1 MGRKE
6 QTLLIAMGANV
17 LLIGTKFLLAS
28 ASGSLAL
35 RASAWHSFADLFV
48 SAIVLGGLVLA
59 ARAPSGISAHSGPA
73 QSPGRVAS
81 RAGRIEHGL
90 ALFVAI
96 FIFYMGYRIFVEVVG
111 GHEHDLANVGWVAL
125 GALVTIGFAYFMGR
139 YKTFVG
145 QQTGS
150 PSLVADGVHSM
161 MDVYSSSVVLAG
173 LLGYLIGFRS
183 LDRVAAVV
191 VVLFILSAGIHIFS
205 DALAG
210 LREEG
215 HLEHRF
221 LRSLQP
227 SRRMVA
233 LIAGGLVLGYLLSG
247 LYLVGPEEEAVVRRF
262 GRRLSVGVQPGLH
275 YRMPWPIETVTRIKV
290 ASVRALS
297 PSSLELLT
305 GDENLVTLRVTAQY
319 AVKDVGSFLFNV
331 GHPEGLIAANLEAA
345 VRQTVGTR
353 QIDDLLTTG
362 RAEVE
367 RQAAALL
374 QESLDRHGAGVNI
387 LTVRLVSVAP
397 PAEVADAFLDVA
409 SARED
414 RATYINEASAYA
426 NEVVPK
432 ARGDAVKS
440 LREGEA
446 YRVEK
451 TNVARGDAVRFREK
465 LREYGRARAVTE
477 TRLYL
482 EAMERVLTRV
492 KKFVVSPE
500 IKEDSL
506 DLWFVG
512 EGTSLAQLPKFPPPE
527 GSKP

>member
-17 LLIGTKFLLAS
+17 LLIGMKFLLAS

-48 SAIVLGGLVLA
+48 SAIVLAGLVVVARGPDRA
-59 ARAPSGISAHSGPA
+59 AT
-73 QSPGRVAS
+73 
-81 RAGRIEHGL
+81 RAGRIEHGV

-96 FIFYMGYRIFVEVVG
+96 FIFYMGYRIFAEVVG
-111 GHEHDLANVGWVAL
+111 GHEQDLANVGWVAL
-125 GALVTIGFAYFMGR
+125 GAVVTIAFAYFVGR
-139 YKTFVG
+139 YKTYVG
-145 QQTGS
+145 RETGS
-150 PSLVADGVHSM
+150 PSLVADGIHSM

-191 VVLFILSAGIHIFS
+191 VVLFILSAGSHIFGG
-205 DALAG
+205 ALAG
-210 LREEG
+210 LRAEG
-215 HLEHRF
+215 HLEHRL
-221 LRSLQP
+221 LRPLRP
-227 SRRMVA
+227 SRRT
-233 LIAGGLVLGYLLSG
+233 GGLIVAGLALGYFLSG
-247 LYLVGPEEEAVVRRF
+247 LYVVGPEEEAVVRRF
-262 GRRLSVGVQPGLH
+262 GRRIAVGVASGLH
-275 YRMPWPIETVTRIKV
+275 YRLPWPIETVTKIKV
-290 ASVRALS
+290 ATVQALS
-297 PSSLELLT
+297 PAPLELLT
-305 GDENLVTLRVTAQY
+305 GDENLVALRATVQY
-319 AVKDVGSFLFNV
+319 TVKDVAAYLFNV
-331 GHPEGLIAANLEAA
+331 GSPQGLIAANLEAA
-345 VRQTVGTR
+345 VRQTVGVR
-353 QIDDLLTTG
+353 QIDELLTTG
-362 RAEVE
+362 RAAAE
-367 RQAAALL
+367 REARALL
-374 QESLDRHGAGVNI
+374 QESLDRHGAGVNVF
-387 LTVRLVSVAP
+387 TVRLVSVAP

-414 RATYINEASAYA
+414 RATYINEAAAYA

-432 ARGDAVKS
+432 ARGEGAKT

-451 TNVARGDAVRFREK
+451 VNVARGEATRFREK
-465 LREYGRARAVTE
+465 LREYRKSRAVTE

-482 EAMERVLTRV
+482 EAVERVLARV

-512 EGTSLAQLPKFPPPE
+512 EGTSSPQLPRLPSAE
-527 GSKP
+527 GSGRER